1 MKFSATVT
9 LDLSTPFSWFSP
21 EDWKKGLDW
30 MRDSRLDGAELCICN
45 YNGVDVYA
53 VREELDKRGLGCS
66 TLSTGAARTREGIS
80 LTGYGD
86 DACRGAQKRLCEH
99 IDAAAI
105 LGSKVTI
112 GLLRGLGT
120 AETRDQDLR
129 MLREAM
135 LPIADYAQKK
145 GVVVVLE
152 AINRYETALLNSAEA
167 TLDFIRNM
175 LGDPDSVGVLWD
187 LFHANIEDDDFFKT
201 ADLLG
206 NKLKHLHIADSN
218 RQFPGFGHTDMDS
231 IFRRLKAAGY
241 QEYAS
246 FECLSLPTPETAL
259 HRTAAWVEHIRK
271 LEF

>member
-9 LDLSTPFSWFSP
+9 LDLDTPFSWFSP
-21 EDWKKGLDW
+21 GDWKKGLDW

-45 YNGVDVYA
+45 YNGIDVYEIK
-53 VREELDKRGLGCS
+53 EELDRRGLGCS

-80 LTGYGD
+80 LIGYGYE
-86 DACRGAQKRLCEH
+86 ACRGAQKRLCEH
-99 IDAAAI
+99 IDAAAV

-112 GLLRGLGT
+112 GLLRGLGAAAT
-120 AETRDQDLR
+120 VEKDLR

-135 LPIADYAQKK
+135 LPVAEYAQKK

-167 TLDFIRNM
+167 TLDFIKNM

-187 LFHANIEDDDFFKT
+187 LFHANIEDDDFCRT

-206 NKLKHLHIADSN
+206 TKLKHVHIADSN
-218 RQFPGFGHTDMDS
+218 RHFPGFGHTDLDN
-231 IFRRLKAAGY
+231 IFCKLKSSGF

-259 HRTAAWVEHIRK
+259 GSTAEWVGHIRA
-271 LEF
+271 LR